1 MNIQIKITGL
11 NLDNYAQ
18 KYTIKR
24 IEEIFSRRGYDIVE
38 QISEDGYTIDMICE
52 KEERKIFSDD

>member
-11 NLDNYAQ
+11 NPDNDAQ

-38 QISEDGYTIDMICE
+38 QISEDGHTIDMICK
-52 KEERKIFSDD
+52 KEERKIFND